1 MARTRA
7 RIDRNQPE
15 IVGALR
21 AYGCSVACLHQCGG
35 GIPDLVVGW
44 KGRNY
49 LMEIK
54 DGLAKPSGRKL
65 TPDQQIFHE
74 CWHGQIEVVRN
85 VAEALALLEDRPCAG
100 TPV

>member
-1 MARTRA
+1 MSRTRA
-7 RIDRNQPE
+7 RGDRNQPE
-15 IVGALR
+15 IVAALR
-21 AYGCSVACLHQCGG
+21 KHGASVACLHQCGG

-54 DGLAKPSGRKL
+54 DELAKPSDRKL

-74 CWHGQIEVVRN
+74 CWHGQIAVVHN
-85 VAEALALLEDRPCAG
+85 CQEALAVLNHAPQQ
-100 TPV
+100 PNH

>member
-1 MARTRA
+1 MARLRS
-7 RIDRNQPE
+7 RVDRNQPE

-49 LMEIK
+49 LIEIK
-54 DGLAKPSGRKL
+54 DELAKPSDRKL
-65 TPDQQIFHE
+65 TPDQSAWHE
-74 CWHGQIEVVRN
+74 LWVGQVAIVTN
-85 VAEALALLEDRPCAG
+85 CAEAIALLEGQCGITAA
-100 TPV
+100 